1 MQETAF
7 INVKIK
13 DTKSKYILSDKQM
26 QKELPQK
33 HVLCFCNVRAISTL
47 YHYVLY
53 PLVRNSGAI
62 TVSACTAIWS
72 YSIVTRNIIKIKF
85 TASIDSR

>member
-1 MQETAF
+1 
-7 INVKIK
+7 
-13 DTKSKYILSDKQM
+13 M
-26 QKELPQK
+26 QKELPKTTCCVSAMCVQSPP
-33 HVLCFCNVRAISTL
+33 NII
-47 YHYVLY
+47 HYVLY

-62 TVSACTAIWS
+62 TVCACTAIWS